1 MLSIA
6 MAKRVWKIVGGVVA
20 AVVVSAGGFV
30 GWNVHAFD
38 ASMQKVYDVP
48 LPKVDRSTDE
58 AVIARGKHLTESVGA
73 CSTAD
78 CHGADLAGGRTLAM
92 GPVATLAG
100 PNITAGGKRAAA
112 TRSPR

>member
-1 MLSIA
+1 
-6 MAKRVWKIVGGVVA
+6 MAKKAWKVVG
-20 AVVVSAGGFV
+20 AVVVGAVALGGAFV
-30 GWNVHAFD
+30 GWQLHAFD
-38 ASMQKVYDVP
+38 ASMERVYDVP
-48 LPKVDRSTDE
+48 LPAVERSTDE